1 MRRRSRTRKADT
13 TWAHTTNRVE
23 HVERGNYYGE
33 NPSGH
38 YSNKHQKHT
47 SMCFIGTEIGA
58 RRTVSIKK
66 GIGIK

>member
-1 MRRRSRTRKADT
+1 MRRRLRTRKADT

-23 HVERGNYYGE
+23 HVEYGNYYGE
-33 NPSGH
+33 NQSGP

-47 SMCFIGTEIGA
+47 SMCFIVTELGA
-58 RRTVSIKK
+58 RRSSSIKK